1 VPSDSDLCDL
11 LAPMESGRI
20 CAIAG
25 QTQRQMRAWAAAYPS
40 LYSAKAFDPA
50 LYSTLALATAF
61 SGPWL
66 SADQQRTANRVT
78 LWCFGLDWLV
88 DYVATTPGEAREI
101 ADRCL
106 AVAGGEA
113 PSEGDEL
120 TAFLA
125 DIRDELAAAEAH
137 GVLGEVWRDELRR
150 MLGAM
155 VRECEWK
162 AGLAAAPTFDEYLGN
177 ADNLGFSFVFAAQW
191 LATSAVPAPD
201 EVAATRLAS
210 WAVQRV
216 IRLLNDL
223 ATYERDVSWGDLNA
237 LMLGV
242 DRAEVGERVTALAG
256 AARDLIRPLRGGQPR
271 VAGYLERQM
280 EFCMGFYGV
289 TDYWGSL

>member
-1 VPSDSDLCDL
+1 MGAEVAAPS
-11 LAPMESGRI
+11 LAVESGRI
-20 CAIAG
+20 CAVAG
-25 QTQRQMRAWAAAYPS
+25 QTQRQMRGWAAAYPG

-66 SADQQRTANRVT
+66 DAGQQRMANRVT

-88 DYVATTPGEAREI
+88 DYVATTPGEARGI
-101 ADRCL
+101 ADRCT
-106 AVAGGEA
+106 AVAGGAA
-113 PSEGDEL
+113 PPEGDEL

-125 DIRDELAAAEAH
+125 EIRDELAAAEGY
-137 GVLGEVWRDELRR
+137 GVLSGVWRDELRR
-150 MLGAM
+150 MLAAM

-162 AGLAAAPTFDEYLGN
+162 AGEAATPTFEEYLGN
-177 ADNLGFSFVFAAQW
+177 ADNLGFSFVFAAHW
-191 LATSAVPAPD
+191 TATEPTPADVPA
-201 EVAATRLAS
+201 TRAAS

-256 AARDLIRPLRGGQPR
+256 AARHLIRPLRGEQPR
-271 VAGYLERQM
+271 VADYLERQM

>member
-1 VPSDSDLCDL
+1 MAAGVP
-11 LAPMESGRI
+11 AAVESGRI
-20 CAIAG
+20 CAVAG
-25 QTQRQMRAWAAAYPS
+25 QTQREMRAWAAQYPG

-66 SADQQRTANRVT
+66 DPGQQRIANRVT

-88 DYVATTPGEAREI
+88 DYVAATPDEARQI

-106 AVAGGEA
+106 AVAGGA
-113 PSEGDEL
+113 PAPEGDEL

-125 DIRDELAAAEAH
+125 EIRDELAAAE
-137 GVLGEVWRDELRR
+137 GYRVLGDVWRDELRR
-150 MLGAM
+150 MLAAM

-162 AGLAAAPTFDEYLGN
+162 AGAAPTPTFEEYLGN
-177 ADNLGFSFVFAAQW
+177 ADNLGFSFVFAAHW
-191 LATSAVPAPD
+191 AATGPVPAPAD
-201 EVAATRLAS
+201 VPPTRAAS

-223 ATYERDVSWGDLNA
+223 ATYHRDVSWGDLNA

-242 DRAEVGERVTALAG
+242 SRAEVGERVTALAD
-256 AARDLIRPLRGGQPR
+256 AARDLIRPLRDGQPG

-280 EFCMGFYGV
+280 EFCVGFYGV